1 MIDPVNIVLAVAFVA
16 ACILA
21 YWLTMQM
28 PLGAR
33 RPFRRGLWRSATDA
47 VGFGGARP
55 AMSESADIE
64 LGGVEA
70 ARVPETIPVRRSVSV
85 MGDMVRLRDRD
96 SSGLLLSD
104 NGYTPANARRLAA
117 MLLQGADR
125 LDPIKPM
132 TVIDGDGQDTAAP

>member
-1 MIDPVNIVLAVAFVA
+1 
-16 ACILA
+16 
-21 YWLTMQM
+21 
-28 PLGAR
+28 
-33 RPFRRGLWRSATDA
+33 
-47 VGFGGARP
+47 
-55 AMSESADIE
+55 MSESADIE